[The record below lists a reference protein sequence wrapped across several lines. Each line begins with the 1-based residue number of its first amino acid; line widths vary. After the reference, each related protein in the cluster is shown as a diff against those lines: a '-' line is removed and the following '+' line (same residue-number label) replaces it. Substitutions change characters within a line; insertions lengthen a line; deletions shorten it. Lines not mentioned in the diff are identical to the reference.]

1 MSHERHLVT
10 SALPYANGPLHFGHL
25 AGVYLPA
32 DTFVR
37 HKRMKNEKVIHICG
51 SDEHGV
57 AIMLNANKAK
67 RPYKEYVDEWHAEH
81 KALMKD
87 YEISFD
93 FFGQTSEKYHEEETL
108 KWFKSLYD
116 KGFIEPRD
124 EEQLQCLD
132 CKNMLP
138 DRFVEGECYE
148 CHFLTARGDECP
160 QCGIIIDPLKLIN
173 PVCKIC
179 SSKNIKTA
187 TVTQYYLKLT
197 KYEKEFNEWF
207 HTKKNVWRKTV
218 YPFVES
224 LNKDGMVDR
233 AITRNLDW
241 GIDVPL
247 PHTEG
252 KKLYV
257 WFDAPIGYVSNTK
270 EYLRVI
276 GSKEDYLKDWWN
288 NPETTIYNFLAKD
301 NIIFH
306 SIIFPIMSM
315 AAGFVRPV
323 DILPANQFLNLQ
335 GKQFSKSTG
344 WYIDA
349 KSTVDKFGSTALR
362 YYLLSILPEYSDSSF
377 TWEGFQAKVNGELSN
392 NIGNLVSRCLKFW
405 QKNWSEGIDAEI
417 LHSFLET
424 KRAQVM
430 KEEVLAFNILM
441 DQIEI
446 KSSLE
451 HLMKMGQSVNTYFT
465 ELAPWSQF
473 KVDPEVAKLTIA
485 HASMEILILATLFEP
500 LLPKLSSQVL
510 SYFSLKADDDSVK
523 ELYAGNLDAIKKM
536 FSGKVVMNGEII
548 PLIPKIDDAIITE
561 LNLELKL
568 K

>member
-1 MSHERHLVT
+1 MSSERHLVT

-32 DTFVR
+32 DAFVR
-37 HKRMKNEKVIHICG
+37 HKRMKKEKVIHISG

-93 FFGQTSEKYHEEETL
+93 FFGQTSAKYHEEETL
-108 KWFKSLYD
+108 KWFKALHD
-116 KGFIEPRD
+116 KEFIEPRD

-148 CHFLTARGDECP
+148 CHFPSARGDECP

-179 SSKNIKTA
+179 SSKNIKTT

-247 PHTEG
+247 PNTEG

-270 EYLRVI
+270 EYLKVT

-288 NPETTIYNFLAKD
+288 NPETKIYNFLAKD

-306 SIIFPIMSM
+306 SIIFPVMSM

-344 WYIDA
+344 WYIDSKMA
-349 KSTVDKFGSTALR
+349 VDKFGPNALR
-362 YYLLSILPEYSDSSF
+362 YYLISILPEYSDSSF

-424 KRAQVM
+424 NRAKVM
-430 KEEVLAFNILM
+430 KEEVLEFNTLM
-441 DQIEI
+441 DSIEI

-473 KVDPEVAKLTIA
+473 KVDQEVAKLTIA
-485 HASMEILILATLFEP
+485 HASMEILVLATLFEP
-500 LLPKLSSQVL
+500 LLPNLSSQVL
-510 SYFSLKADDDSVK
+510 SYFSLKSDNDLVK
-523 ELYAGNLDAIKKM
+523 EIYAGNFDAIKSM

-548 PLIPKIDDAIITE
+548 PLVPKIDDAIILE
-561 LNLELKL
+561 LNLELK

>member
-1 MSHERHLVT
+1 MTQPRYLVT

-32 DTFVR
+32 DVFVR
-37 HKRMKNEKVIHICG
+37 HKRMKKENVIHICG

-67 RPYKEYVDEWHAEH
+67 RPYQEYVNEWHADH

-87 YEISFD
+87 FQVSFD
-93 FFGQTSEKYHEEETL
+93 FFGQTSAKYHEEETV
-108 KWFKSLYD
+108 KWFKALHD

-124 EEQLQCLD
+124 EEQLQCQD

-148 CHFLTARGDECP
+148 CHYASARGDECP
-160 QCGIIIDPLKLIN
+160 NCGIIIDPLKLIK

-179 SSKNIKTA
+179 SSQNIKTM
-187 TVTQYYLKLT
+187 TVTQFYLKLS
-197 KYEKEFNEWF
+197 KYEKEYHEWF
-207 HTKKNVWRKTV
+207 TGKKDIWRKTV

-247 PHTEG
+247 PDTEG

-270 EYLRVI
+270 EYLRLK
-276 GSKEDYLKDWWN
+276 GSNEDYLKDWWN
-288 NPETTIYNFLAKD
+288 NPNTVIHNFLAKD

-306 SIIFPIMSM
+306 AIIFPIMSM
-315 AAGFVRPV
+315 ASEMVRPV
-323 DILPANQFLNLQ
+323 DIIPANQFLNLQ
-335 GKQFSKSTG
+335 GKQFSKSAG
-344 WYIDA
+344 WYVDA
-349 KSTVDKFGSTALR
+349 KEAIDKFGATALR
-362 YYLLSILPEYSDSSF
+362 YYLISILPEYSDSSF

-405 QKNWSEGIDAEI
+405 QKNWADGIDADV
-417 LHSFLET
+417 LHSFLQTE
-424 KRAQVM
+424 RAEQM
-430 KEEVLAFNILM
+430 KKDIVDFHASM
-441 DQIEI
+441 DAIEI
-446 KSSLE
+446 KASLE
-451 HLMKMGQSVNTYFT
+451 HLMKMGQSINTYFSD
-465 ELAPWSQF
+465 LAPWAQF
-473 KVDPEVAKLTIA
+473 KTDTLLAQKTIA
-485 HASMEILILATLFEP
+485 HAGMQILILATLFEP
-500 LLPKLSSQVL
+500 ILPQLSAQILQHFGLKPEDDLVKEI
-510 SYFSLKADDDSVK
+510 YGGQIDSLKK
-523 ELYAGNLDAIKKM
+523 I
-536 FSGKVVMNGEII
+536 FSGKVIIHGEVM
-548 PLIPKIDDAIITE
+548 PLVPKIDDEVIKE
-561 LNLELKL
+561 LNQALLTK
-568 K
+568 